1 MTSQEFQLATLQET
15 LHGLHPKTLTVDQM
29 TRLLRALDGKEA
41 AFRAEVE
48 ARRQAEINRRAL
60 TGISWSAA

>member
-1 MTSQEFQLATLQET
+1 M
-15 LHGLHPKTLTVDQM
+15 K
-29 TRLLRALDGKEA
+29 GKEA
-41 AFRAEVE
+41 AYRAEIE

>member
-41 AFRAEVE
+41 AYRAAIEL
-48 ARRQAEINRRAL
+48 RHQAEINRRAL
-60 TGISWSAA
+60 VGFEWSAA